1 MGASSCY
8 SYFPCGRFSLDMREP
23 KVMGIL
29 NVTPDS
35 FSDGGKLLSV
45 QRALQLA
52 EKMVECG
59 ADIIDVGGESTRPG
73 ATAVSACEEWSRLGP
88 VLKQLVKLNIPVS
101 VDTMK
106 PAVMMKACDLGVDI
120 INDVS
125 GFNSPEALDFVKEVK
140 STDVGF
146 CIMHMQGNPET
157 MQNSPRY
164 GDVVTEV
171 EFFLK
176 NKVLEFNNIG
186 VEKTRILVDPGF
198 GFGKTSMHNLSLLKG
213 LKKFSRISW
222 LLVGLSRK
230 RLISEICKSQT
241 KPSDRLG
248 GSLAM
253 ASWALARG
261 ASIVRVHDVCET
273 VEMIRV
279 LKELN

>member
-1 MGASSCY
+1 MDSPHY
-8 SYFPCGRFSLDMREP
+8 SQFLCGRFSLDMREP

-29 NVTPDS
+29 NITPDS
-35 FSDGGKLLSV
+35 FSDGGTLSSV
-45 QRALQLA
+45 KGAVELA

-59 ADIIDVGGESTRPG
+59 VDLIDVGGESTRPG
-73 ATAVSACEEWSRLGP
+73 AKAVSAFEEWSRIGL
-88 VLKQLVKLNIPVS
+88 VLKEVVKFNIPLS
-101 VDTMK
+101 VDTLK
-106 PAVMMKACDLGVDI
+106 PTVMMKACELGVDI

-125 GFNSPEALDFVKEVK
+125 GFNSPEALDFVKEVR

-146 CIMHMQGNPET
+146 CIMHMQGSPET

-164 GDVVTEV
+164 GDVATEV

-176 NKVLEFNNIG
+176 NKVVEFNNIG

-198 GFGKTSMHNLSLLKG
+198 GFGKTSMHNLSLLKN

-230 RLISEICKSQT
+230 RLISEICKSQK

-253 ASWALARG
+253 ASWALGRG